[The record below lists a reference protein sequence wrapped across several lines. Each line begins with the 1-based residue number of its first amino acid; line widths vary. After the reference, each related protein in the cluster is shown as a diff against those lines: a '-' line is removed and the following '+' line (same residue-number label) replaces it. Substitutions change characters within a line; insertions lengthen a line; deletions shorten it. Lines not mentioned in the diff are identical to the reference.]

1 MNIYKTAVHNP
12 ITTILLF
19 AAIGIMGLFS
29 LSRLGIDLYPDI
41 ESNSGMLRSL
51 GELLRWDDR
60 RSQDEC
66 ASQ

>member
-29 LSRLGIDLYPDI
+29 LSRLGIDL
-41 ESNSGMLRSL
+41 
-51 GELLRWDDR
+51 
-60 RSQDEC
+60 
-66 ASQ
+66 